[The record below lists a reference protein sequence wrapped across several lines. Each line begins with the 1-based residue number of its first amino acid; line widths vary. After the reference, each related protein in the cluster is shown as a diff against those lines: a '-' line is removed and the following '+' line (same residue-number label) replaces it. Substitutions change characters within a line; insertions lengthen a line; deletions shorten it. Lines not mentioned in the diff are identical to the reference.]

1 MDASRFTSDPR
12 VEKYMAALRDG
23 GPYSVSDITD
33 GDGHQYIDLV
43 MEGGGVLGI
52 ALVGY
57 AWALEEVGI
66 RFRSIGGT
74 SAGAISACLL
84 AAAAPPAE
92 PRALRLLGMLSNMD
106 FFSFVDGGDDAR
118 DLVRDI
124 FIRRRGCY
132 AVTRAVLRNVDEI
145 IGEWGINPGVVFEQW
160 VRERLGDCGVES
172 VAALNEIMN
181 RWPDSM
187 SHNGQP
193 QDMVDLQAQLRLV
206 SSEITTYSK
215 IVFPEMA
222 GLFYDDPDA
231 QNPARFVR
239 ASMSVPYFFEPMR
252 VGPLPSGDEA
262 RARWQSQ
269 VGYKGEVPTEAIF
282 LDGGLMSNFPISLFH
297 TQPNAKTP
305 RSRPRLPTFGAKLG
319 RSRAQAARVTGPI
332 SMGGAMFNAARQA
345 SDFDF
350 LWRNPDYRLLV
361 AEIELDANQDGKDD
375 VHWLN
380 FNLEEREMID
390 LFAAGVHAATVFMA
404 GDPNSNRK
412 AFDWPAYQD
421 KREMLSKAN
430 EQPQG

>member
-1 MDASRFTSDPR
+1 MDVSRFTNDPR
-12 VEKYMAALRDG
+12 VERSMAALGGG
-23 GPYSVSDITD
+23 GPYAVSDITD
-33 GDGHQYIDLV
+33 GDGHRYIDLV

-57 AWALEEVGI
+57 AWALEEMGI

-92 PRALRLLGMLSNMD
+92 PRALRLLAMLSDMD

-124 FIRRRGCY
+124 FIKRRGCY
-132 AVTRAVLRNVDEI
+132 SITRAVLRNIDEI
-145 IGEWGINPGVVFEQW
+145 VGEWGINPGVVFEEW
-160 VRERLGDCGVES
+160 VRERLLECGVES
-172 VAALNEIMN
+172 VTDLDTQMN

-187 SHNGQP
+187 SHNGAP
-193 QDMVDLQAQLRLV
+193 QDMADLQAKLRIV
-206 SSEITTYSK
+206 SSEVTTYSK

-222 GLFYDDPDA
+222 GLFYDEPEA

-252 VGPLPSGDEA
+252 VAPLPSGDAA
-262 RARWQSQ
+262 RARWREC
-269 VGYKGEVPTEAIF
+269 VGYNGEVPAEAIF

-297 TQPNAKTP
+297 TQPGGSGP
-305 RSRPRLPTFGAKLG
+305 RRRPRLPTFGAKLG

-332 SMGGAMFNAARQA
+332 TMGGAMFNAARQA

-350 LWRNPDYRLLV
+350 LWRNPDYRSLV
-361 AEIELDANQDGKDD
+361 AEIELDANRDGKDD

-380 FNLEEREMID
+380 FNLEEGEMID
-390 LFAAGVHAATVFMA
+390 LFAAGVDAARLFLA
-404 GDPNSNRK
+404 GDPKSSRK
-412 AFDWPAYQD
+412 PFDWSAYQD
-421 KREMLSKAN
+421 KREMLFRASDA
-430 EQPQG
+430 

>member
-1 MDASRFTSDPR
+1 MDVSRFTGDPR
-12 VEKYMAALRDG
+12 VEESMAALHGG
-23 GPYSVSDITD
+23 GPYSVSDVTD

-57 AWALEEVGI
+57 AWALEEMGI
-66 RFRSIGGT
+66 RFRSVGGT

-92 PRALRLLGMLSNMD
+92 PRALRLLAMLSNMD

-124 FIRRRGCY
+124 FIKRRGCY
-132 AVTRAVLRNVDEI
+132 SITRAVLRNIDEI
-145 IGEWGINPGVVFEQW
+145 VGEWGINPGVVFEEW
-160 VRERLGDCGVES
+160 VRERLLECGVES
-172 VAALNEIMN
+172 VTDLDTQMN

-187 SHNGQP
+187 SHNGVP
-193 QDMVDLQAQLRLV
+193 QDMADLRAKLRIV

-222 GLFYDDPDA
+222 GLFYDEPEA

-239 ASMSVPYFFEPMR
+239 ASMSVPYFFEPVR
-252 VGPLPSGDEA
+252 IAPLPSGDEA
-262 RARWQSQ
+262 RARWRES
-269 VGYKGEVPTEAIF
+269 VGYKGEVPAEAIF

-297 TQPNAKTP
+297 TQPGAAGP
-305 RSRPRLPTFGAKLG
+305 RTRPRLPTFGAKLG

-332 SMGGAMFNAARQA
+332 TMGGAMFNAARQA

-350 LWRNPDYRLLV
+350 LWRNPDYRSLV
-361 AEIELDANQDGKDD
+361 AEIELDADRDGKDD

-380 FNLEEREMID
+380 FDLKDEEMID
-390 LFAAGVHAATVFMA
+390 LFVAGVYAARIFLS
-404 GDPNSNRK
+404 GDPKSSRK
-412 AFDWPAYQD
+412 PFDWAAYQD
-421 KREMLSKAN
+421 KRELLSRAID
-430 EQPQG
+430 E